1 VTALQDQTKR
11 ADERIRRTRTRRERA
26 LEPSGSK
33 DPLVVLGE
41 WGQFMW
47 AAIRETRR
55 LGPLAAE
62 VLRQAGII
70 ATSSTLVIV
79 FVTFLIGGSC
89 GVEASFIGQQ
99 IGAGIAAPFFAAV
112 CTIQDIVPLLF
123 GMILAAKVGC
133 GMVAELGAMR
143 VNEEVDAIDVMG
155 ISSIAYL
162 VSTRLVAASI
172 VIPPVYLVSVASA
185 QFGAWLT
192 SLVRFHAVS
201 AGTYRVAFFIGLHP
215 IDVVYSTVK
224 GVVIFLVV
232 LATALYYG
240 YRVRGGPVEVGEAAA
255 RSMRVN
261 LVLIALMNGVLS
273 LILWGFRVPFPIA

>member
-1 VTALQDQTKR
+1 M
-11 ADERIRRTRTRRERA
+11 
-26 LEPSGSK
+26 
-33 DPLVVLGE
+33 VLGE
-41 WGQFMW
+41 WGQFIW
-47 AAIRETRR
+47 AAIKEVRR

-70 ATSSTLVIV
+70 ATGSTLVIV

-89 GVEASFIGQQ
+89 GVEAAFIGQQ

-112 CTIQDIVPLLF
+112 CTIRDIVPVLF

-143 VNEEVDAIDVMG
+143 VNEEVDALEAMG
-155 ISSIAYL
+155 ISSLAYL
-162 VSTRLVAASI
+162 VSTRLVAAAI
-172 VIPPVYLVSVASA
+172 VIPPIYLAAVASA

-192 SLVRFHAVS
+192 SLIRYHAVS
-201 AGTYRVAFFIGLHP
+201 VGTYRVAFFIGFHP
-215 IDVVYSTVK
+215 LDLVYSVVK
-224 GVVIFLVV
+224 GVAIFLVV
-232 LATALYYG
+232 LATSLYYG

-261 LVLIALMNGVLS
+261 LVLIALMNGITS
-273 LILWGFRVPFPIA
+273 LILWGFKPPFPIA

>member
-1 VTALQDQTKR
+1 MTA
-11 ADERIRRTRTRRERA
+11 IRQRHARRERA

-41 WGQFMW
+41 WAQFMW
-47 AAIRETRR
+47 AALREVRR

-70 ATSSTLVIV
+70 ATGSTLVIV

-112 CTIQDIVPLLF
+112 CTIRDIVPVLF

-143 VNEEVDAIDVMG
+143 VNEEVDALEVIG

-172 VIPPVYLVSVASA
+172 VIPPVYLASVAAA

-192 SLVRFHAVS
+192 SLVRYHAVS
-201 AGTYRVAFFIGLHP
+201 VGTYRVAFFIGLHP
-215 IDVVYSTVK
+215 IDVVYSLVK
-224 GVVIFLVV
+224 GVLIFLVV

-261 LVLIALMNGVLS
+261 LVLIALMNGITT
-273 LILWGFRVPFPIA
+273 LILWGFKPPFPIA

>member
-1 VTALQDQTKR
+1 MTALRQKHLRQ
-11 ADERIRRTRTRRERA
+11 ERA

-33 DPLVVLGE
+33 DPLVGLGE
-41 WGQFMW
+41 WAQFMW
-47 AAIRETRR
+47 AAVVEIRR

-62 VLRQAGII
+62 VLRQAAII
-70 ATSSTLVIV
+70 ATGSTLVIV

-89 GVEASFIGQQ
+89 GVEASFVGQQ

-112 CTIQDIVPLLF
+112 CTIRDIVPVLF

-143 VNEEVDAIDVMG
+143 VNEEVDALEAMG
-155 ISSIAYL
+155 ISSVAYL

-172 VIPPVYLVSVASA
+172 VIPPVYLASVAAA

-201 AGTYRVAFFIGLHP
+201 VGTYRVAFFIGLHP
-215 IDVVYSTVK
+215 IDIAYSVVK
-224 GVVIFLVV
+224 GVLIFLVV

-261 LVLIALMNGVLS
+261 LVLIALMNGITT
-273 LILWGFRVPFPIA
+273 LILWGFKPPFPIA

>member
-1 VTALQDQTKR
+1 VKR
-11 ADERIRRTRTRRERA
+11 RVDPEITR
-26 LEPSGSK
+26 GG
-33 DPLVVLGE
+33 DPLAALGE
-41 WGQFMW
+41 WGQFIFR
-47 AAIRETRR
+47 ALSEIRR
-55 LGPLAAE
+55 LGPLASE
-62 VLRQAGII
+62 VLRQAAII

-89 GVEASFIGQQ
+89 GVEASFVGQQ

-112 CTIQDIVPLLF
+112 CTVRDIVPVLF

-143 VNEEVDAIDVMG
+143 VNEEVDAIEVMG
-155 ISSIAYL
+155 ISSMAYL
-162 VSTRLVAASI
+162 VSTRLVAACI
-172 VIPPVYLVSVASA
+172 VIPPVYLASVAAA

-201 AGTYRVAFFIGLHP
+201 TGTYRVAFFIGFHP
-215 IDVVYSTVK
+215 IDLVYSLVK
-224 GVVIFLVV
+224 GVAIFLVV
-232 LATALYYG
+232 LATALFYG

-261 LVLIALMNGVLS
+261 LVLIALLNGITS
-273 LILWGFRVPFPIA
+273 LILWGFKPPFPIA

>member
-1 VTALQDQTKR
+1 MSA
-11 ADERIRRTRTRRERA
+11 TRLRHARHERA
-26 LEPSGSK
+26 LEPSGSR
-33 DPLVVLGE
+33 DPLVALGE
-41 WGQFMW
+41 WAQFMW
-47 AAIRETRR
+47 AAIKEVKR

-70 ATSSTLVIV
+70 ATGSTLVIV

-112 CTIQDIVPLLF
+112 CTIRDIVPVLF

-143 VNEEVDAIDVMG
+143 VNEEVDALEAMG
-155 ISSIAYL
+155 ISSLAYL
-162 VSTRLVAASI
+162 VSTRLVAATI
-172 VIPPVYLVSVASA
+172 VIPPIYLAAVASA

-192 SLVRFHAVS
+192 SLIRYHAVS
-201 AGTYRVAFFIGLHP
+201 VGTYRVAFFIGFHP
-215 IDVVYSTVK
+215 LDLLYSVVK
-224 GVVIFLVV
+224 GVAIFLVV
-232 LATALYYG
+232 LATSLYYG

-261 LVLIALMNGVLS
+261 LVLIALMNGITS
-273 LILWGFRVPFPIA
+273 LILWGFRPPFPIA

>member
-1 VTALQDQTKR
+1 MTAVRQKQV
-11 ADERIRRTRTRRERA
+11 RRERA
-26 LEPSGSK
+26 LEPSGSR

-41 WGQFMW
+41 WAQFMW
-47 AAIRETRR
+47 AAIAGIRR

-70 ATSSTLVIV
+70 ATGSTLVIV

-89 GVEASFIGQQ
+89 GVEASFVGQQ

-112 CTIQDIVPLLF
+112 CTIRDIVPVLF

-143 VNEEVDAIDVMG
+143 VNEEVDALEVIG

-172 VIPPVYLVSVASA
+172 VIPPVYLASVAAA

-192 SLVRFHAVS
+192 SLVRYHAVS
-201 AGTYRVAFFIGLHP
+201 TGTYRVAFFIGLHP
-215 IDVVYSTVK
+215 LDLVYSVVK
-224 GVVIFLVV
+224 GVAIFMVV

-261 LVLIALMNGVLS
+261 LVLIALMNGITT
-273 LILWGFRVPFPIA
+273 LILWGFRPPFPIA

>member
-1 VTALQDQTKR
+1 MSTFAPDKELQPARPTGSVTP
-11 ADERIRRTRTRRERA
+11 RR
-26 LEPSGSK
+26 
-33 DPLVVLGE
+33 DPLCALGE
-41 WGQFMW
+41 WAQFMYR
-47 AAIRETRR
+47 AIVEIRR
-55 LGPLAAE
+55 LGPLASE
-62 VLRQAGII
+62 VLRQAAII

-89 GVEASFIGQQ
+89 GVEASFVGQQ

-112 CTIQDIVPLLF
+112 CTVRDIVPVLF

-143 VNEEVDAIDVMG
+143 VNEEVDAIEVMG

-172 VIPPVYLVSVASA
+172 VIPPVYLASVAAA

-192 SLVRFHAVS
+192 SLVRYHAVS
-201 AGTYRVAFFIGLHP
+201 TGTYRVAFFIGFHP
-215 IDVVYSTVK
+215 IDLLYSLVK
-224 GVVIFLVV
+224 GVAIFMVV

-261 LVLIALMNGVLS
+261 LVLIALLNGVTS
-273 LILWGFRVPFPIA
+273 LILWGFKPPFPIA

>member
-1 VTALQDQTKR
+1 VTALRQKH
-11 ADERIRRTRTRRERA
+11 ARRERA

-41 WGQFMW
+41 WAQFMW
-47 AAIRETRR
+47 AALVGVKR

-62 VLRQAGII
+62 VLRQAAII
-70 ATSSTLVIV
+70 ATGSTLVIV

-89 GVEASFIGQQ
+89 GVEASFVGQQ

-112 CTIQDIVPLLF
+112 CTVRDIVPVLF

-143 VNEEVDAIDVMG
+143 VNEEVDALEAMG

-172 VIPPVYLVSVASA
+172 VIPPVYLAAVAAA

-192 SLVRFHAVS
+192 SLVRYHAVS
-201 AGTYRVAFFIGLHP
+201 VGTYRVAFFIGFHP
-215 IDVVYSTVK
+215 IDLLYSLVK
-224 GVVIFLVV
+224 GVAIFLVV

-261 LVLIALMNGVLS
+261 LVLIALMNGITS
-273 LILWGFRVPFPIA
+273 LILWGFKPPFPIA